1 MIGLFQEVISIGLL
15 IIGTLLL
22 LLAGIGILRLPDIFL
37 RMSAASKASSLGAG
51 CILLAVAVSAADIAI
66 TVRAVAGVLFLF
78 LTAPVASHMIGRAAY
93 MIGVPLWKGM
103 VVDELKGHYDTRRHT
118 LRGIDG
124 AASSRQPRSTGPLGD
139 APDAGR

>member
-1 MIGLFQEVISIGLL
+1 MISLIQEIVSVALL

-22 LLAGIGILRLPDIFL
+22 LLAGIGIVRLPDIFL
-37 RMSAASKASSLGAG
+37 RMSAASKASSLGTG
-51 CILLAVAVSAADIAI
+51 CVLLSVAVSAADITI

-93 MIGVPLWKGM
+93 MIGVPLWKGT

-118 LRGIDG
+118 LRGVDGG
-124 AASSRQPRSTGPLGD
+124 AARPQRGTGPLGD
-139 APDAGR
+139 VRDAGR